1 MTEKIENLNTKNEYR
16 NRELSW
22 LQFNARVLQE
32 AEDPSVPLIERLR
45 FLGIFSNNLDEFFKV
60 RYATVRR
67 IVEAGKGGRSFLGGI
82 SASEL
87 LEEITQI
94 VIEQQA
100 HSLRILKKIRS
111 ELHKENIY
119 IINETEVTKAQS
131 EFILDYFIRKVSPA
145 LVTIMIGEL
154 EEFPSL
160 KDSAAYLA
168 VRMVMKKD
176 DDTFQ
181 SRSNFAL
188 IEIPK
193 VIDRFIVLPQKG
205 DKQYIIILDDLIRY
219 CLNNIFSIFKYE
231 SISAHMIKI
240 TRDAELDIDS
250 DLSRSFIEKISKSV
264 KNRSSGD
271 PVRFVYDKSI
281 DAETLQFLLQ
291 KMGID
296 TTDSIIP
303 GGRYHNRRDYMKFPS
318 LGRND
323 LLYKKIE
330 PLPIKGLSLQGSL
343 FDKIAKKDYLLYA
356 PYQSFS
362 YVVKFLR
369 EAALDPNV
377 KSIQITIYRLA
388 QISHIAS
395 SLINAVK
402 NGKKVTVQ
410 IELQARFDEEANIE
424 YAEQMQSEGVRLIFG
439 VSGLKVH
446 CKACVIERL
455 ENGKI
460 KRYAFVSTGNF
471 NESTARIYTDYTL
484 FTSNQKIGKEINK
497 VFDFFEVNYK
507 IKKYN
512 HLIVSP
518 HYTRNAI
525 YQLIDTEIKNKKK
538 GKPSGIR
545 LKMNSLSDFKMID
558 KLYQASRAGVKI
570 KLIIRGICCLMPGI
584 KGMSENIE
592 VISIVDKFLEHPR
605 LFIFEN
611 GGETKIYISSA
622 DFMGRNLDNRVEI
635 SCPIYDEEIKNELI
649 DTFEISW
656 KDNVKA
662 RVISGKALNRYRK
675 NNEEPFRSQ
684 FKLYEYYQQKL
695 DK

>member
-231 SISAHMIKI
+231 SIS
-240 TRDAELDIDS
+240 
-250 DLSRSFIEKISKSV
+250 
-264 KNRSSGD
+264 
-271 PVRFVYDKSI
+271 
-281 DAETLQFLLQ
+281 
-291 KMGID
+291 
-296 TTDSIIP
+296 
-303 GGRYHNRRDYMKFPS
+303 
-318 LGRND
+318 
-323 LLYKKIE
+323 
-330 PLPIKGLSLQGSL
+330 
-343 FDKIAKKDYLLYA
+343 
-356 PYQSFS
+356 
-362 YVVKFLR
+362 
-369 EAALDPNV
+369 
-377 KSIQITIYRLA
+377 
-388 QISHIAS
+388 
-395 SLINAVK
+395 
-402 NGKKVTVQ
+402 
-410 IELQARFDEEANIE
+410 
-424 YAEQMQSEGVRLIFG
+424 
-439 VSGLKVH
+439 
-446 CKACVIERL
+446 
-455 ENGKI
+455 
-460 KRYAFVSTGNF
+460 
-471 NESTARIYTDYTL
+471 
-484 FTSNQKIGKEINK
+484 
-497 VFDFFEVNYK
+497 
-507 IKKYN
+507 
-512 HLIVSP
+512 
-518 HYTRNAI
+518 
-525 YQLIDTEIKNKKK
+525 
-538 GKPSGIR
+538 
-545 LKMNSLSDFKMID
+545 
-558 KLYQASRAGVKI
+558 
-570 KLIIRGICCLMPGI
+570 
-584 KGMSENIE
+584 
-592 VISIVDKFLEHPR
+592 
-605 LFIFEN
+605 
-611 GGETKIYISSA
+611 
-622 DFMGRNLDNRVEI
+622 
-635 SCPIYDEEIKNELI
+635 
-649 DTFEISW
+649 
-656 KDNVKA
+656 
-662 RVISGKALNRYRK
+662 
-675 NNEEPFRSQ
+675 
-684 FKLYEYYQQKL
+684 
-695 DK
+695 